1 MIFSDSTVSFGYF
14 ICYNCSFNTKI
25 MFSETQI
32 EDQRLGYPVDSSSAE
47 PSSVPPS
54 IPLIRIPP
62 TESETTTGIRP
73 APITVGQII
82 QETSSHRSHLIGYPS
97 SGHNGQSGLDG
108 QVRQS
113 VLSNHYSKSSE
124 LRTETINT
132 DPNDNV
138 HPTLNLRLDGQ
149 GLPGSSAATAS
160 QFDETPRSP
169 DSVQSAFQKRIQD
182 TLISTAERQ
191 LESFRNQ
198 NHLQF
203 RNIQKTWT
211 PSYPNPTRIG
221 SSNGLSE
228 VPRVKK
234 RSFFEFI
241 KSSWEYF
248 ETFQCW

>member
-1 MIFSDSTVSFGYF
+1 
-14 ICYNCSFNTKI
+14 

-203 RNIQKTWT
+203 RNIQKT
-211 PSYPNPTRIG
+211 
-221 SSNGLSE
+221 
-228 VPRVKK
+228 
-234 RSFFEFI
+234 
-241 KSSWEYF
+241 
-248 ETFQCW
+248 